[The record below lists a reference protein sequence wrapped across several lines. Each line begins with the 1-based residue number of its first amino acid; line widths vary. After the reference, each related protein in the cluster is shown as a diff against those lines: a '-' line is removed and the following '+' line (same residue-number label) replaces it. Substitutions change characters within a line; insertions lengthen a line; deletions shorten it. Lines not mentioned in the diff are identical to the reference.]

1 MGTVSCYRQ
10 PQQHGIKEETVL
22 SLPDYEIF
30 KSDQLIITHVLLLV
44 PFGTAALFAVP
55 RLNVAVAEYHRVQ
68 FGGGR
73 NRLLV
78 AAASVLLLLMV
89 LQYLRLC
96 RVRRHRRGWS
106 LLKVEEENMRH

>member
-1 MGTVSCYRQ
+1 MGTVSCSQ
-10 PQQHGIKEETVL
+10 SSIEIKEKTVP
-22 SLPDYEIF
+22 SQPDLKIF

-73 NRLLV
+73 NRLLAAV
-78 AAASVLLLLMV
+78 AAVPVLLLLMV
-89 LQYLRLC
+89 LQYLHLC
-96 RVRRHRRGWS
+96 RVRCRRR
-106 LLKVEEENMRH
+106 LLKVEEDNMRH